1 MLKNFQVIELISS
14 KTKALMTV
22 YSNKLKFNIYT
33 AVDLK
38 GKSYPM
44 PNAFATMYDDR
55 HLAITKAT
63 SERPEMFDI
72 DSDEYYIPL
81 RC

>member
-1 MLKNFQVIELISS
+1 MSEII
-14 KTKALMTV
+14 
-22 YSNKLKFNIYT
+22 KLKKYEAKVVNGTIQYT

>member
-1 MLKNFQVIELISS
+1 MSEII
-14 KTKALMTV
+14 
-22 YSNKLKFNIYT
+22 KLKKYEAKVVNGRIQYT

-44 PNAFATMYDDR
+44 PDAFATMYDDR
-55 HLAITKAT
+55 HLAITKTT